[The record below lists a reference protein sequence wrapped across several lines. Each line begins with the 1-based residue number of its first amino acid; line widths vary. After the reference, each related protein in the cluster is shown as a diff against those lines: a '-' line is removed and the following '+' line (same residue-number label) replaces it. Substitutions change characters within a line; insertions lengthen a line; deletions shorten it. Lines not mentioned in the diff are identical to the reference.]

1 MATGLEDQRPLNG
14 VLTALASDVLGFC
27 SPPHEAEDPLETRSV
42 SGCSLCS
49 PCSQEALTGSDAER
63 TRLGRG
69 AKAALRTECTR
80 SGQTAEG
87 SWLRHLLPKAS
98 LETWGLYEG
107 PRPRD
112 RLGAKR
118 GVRMERG
125 PEFPCWN
132 LAATDQP
139 EGGSLR
145 QQTRAQVAAFATRR
159 ERWVQGGEAGERPCG
174 ARPYSHQTTS

>member
-69 AKAALRTECTR
+69 ARRPSALNAPEVDRQLKAPGCVTC
-80 SGQTAEG
+80 
-87 SWLRHLLPKAS
+87 
-98 LETWGLYEG
+98 Y
-107 PRPRD
+107 PRRPWK
-112 RLGAKR
+112 LGAYT
-118 GVRMERG
+118 RG
-125 PEFPCWN
+125 PGPVIGWERREVCIWKGAQNFPAGTWLPQTSQREALC
-132 LAATDQP
+132 
-139 EGGSLR
+139 
-145 QQTRAQVAAFATRR
+145 QQTCAQVAAFATRR
-159 ERWVQGGEAGERPCG
+159 EWWVQGGEAGERP
-174 ARPYSHQTTS
+174 